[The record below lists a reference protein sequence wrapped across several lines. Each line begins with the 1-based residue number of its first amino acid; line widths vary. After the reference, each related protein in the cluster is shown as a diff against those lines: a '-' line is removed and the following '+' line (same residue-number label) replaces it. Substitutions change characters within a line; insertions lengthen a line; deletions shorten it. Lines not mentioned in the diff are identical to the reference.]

1 MRYVKLKFLLLS
13 FETVILKLRATYSQ
27 IFKLSVPIMIGS
39 AAQNVVALSD
49 SVFLYHLSEL
59 DFAAIGFV
67 GVFYLVI
74 AGIGFGF
81 TRGGQLMIARRMGE
95 GRMREIGRTFYS
107 MCYFEL
113 LMATVMFLFL
123 TFGAEAFF
131 RLFIHSELILQKSLE
146 YLHYRSFGLFFS
158 YTGVA
163 IIALYAG
170 VARTTFIVI
179 DTIILTVLNLVL
191 NYALVF
197 GELGFPEMGIG
208 GSALASTLAEIIAF
222 IAFIIYILFDK
233 KARTYRLFKIPNIDI
248 QLVKQQLSISLPVVG
263 QTVLA
268 LGSWFVFISLIESI
282 GERPLAI
289 SNLIRIAYLILM
301 IPCWGFSSGIHT
313 LVSNVIGQ
321 KKIEEVIPLA
331 FRTSVLSFVVTM
343 CIAIPITVWPEVFL
357 YPLLGSTNM
366 SLIEESR
373 PLFMIL
379 LGIISIYSVSTIF
392 FNTIGGTGATDFTLK
407 IQTVMTILYLMV
419 VFLLVKYG
427 NGGVEWAWAVE
438 IFYWVVILVVS
449 IWYLRTPRWH
459 HYKV

>member
-1 MRYVKLKFLLLS
+1 
-13 FETVILKLRATYSQ
+13 
-27 IFKLSVPIMIGS
+27 
-39 AAQNVVALSD
+39 
-49 SVFLYHLSEL
+49 
-59 DFAAIGFV
+59 
-67 GVFYLVI
+67 
-74 AGIGFGF
+74 
-81 TRGGQLMIARRMGE
+81 
-95 GRMREIGRTFYS
+95 
-107 MCYFEL
+107 
-113 LMATVMFLFL
+113 
-123 TFGAEAFF
+123 
-131 RLFIHSELILQKSLE
+131 
-146 YLHYRSFGLFFS
+146 
-158 YTGVA
+158 
-163 IIALYAG
+163 
-170 VARTTFIVI
+170 I